1 MSSFTTQQ
9 VTNLQRGARGAL
21 VFGIVT
27 SVAANVTNTFVRP
40 SAATTATWLLI
51 GASVLHALA
60 PVVLFV
66 CTEMVSRIPKHNP
79 VLFWVRIGVTLAVGG
94 FAAWISYWNM
104 EELAG
109 IFDPGSNSRY
119 FYPLIIDGMMIVATI
134 SLIELGG
141 LARTVETIA
150 KAEQAQ
156 AVAAVRA
163 TAPKVWVVDAAEEK
177 ARAKAGYG
185 SKTTAEKTKW
195 SMEYR
200 RDRLAEEAKA
210 EIRAAKKAAQQPTT
224 VAEQPTGTAEQF
236 AASGAS
242 V

>member
-1 MSSFTTQQ
+1 MNTSFTPEQ
-9 VTNLQRGARGAL
+9 VKNLQLGVRLAL
-21 VFGIVT
+21 AFGIVT

-40 SAATTATWLLI
+40 AAATTAMWLLI

-66 CTEMVSRIPKHNP
+66 CTEMVSRIPKHSL

-134 SLIELGG
+134 SLIELAG
-141 LARTVETIA
+141 LARTVEVVVA
-150 KAEQAQ
+150 VEAAQ
-156 AVAAVRA
+156 AAAAVRA
-163 TAPKVWVVDAAEEK
+163 TAPKVWIVDAAEEK
-177 ARAKAGYG
+177 ARAKAGYD
-185 SKTTAEKTKW
+185 SMSTADKVKW
-195 SMEYR
+195 STEYR
-200 RDRLAEEAKA
+200 RNRLAEEAKLA
-210 EIRAAKKAAQQPTT
+210 ARAAKKATAQQPAPA
-224 VAEQPTGTAEQF
+224 VEQQLT
-236 AASGAS
+236 ASGAS